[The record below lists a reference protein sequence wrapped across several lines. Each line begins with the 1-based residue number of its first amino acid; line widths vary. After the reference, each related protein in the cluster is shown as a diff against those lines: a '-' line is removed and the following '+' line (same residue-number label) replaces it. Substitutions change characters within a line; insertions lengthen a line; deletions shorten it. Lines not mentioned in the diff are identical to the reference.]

1 LSNSPNRRRRS
12 PNRNSPSL
20 KNSSSRN
27 YERFGKNS
35 SGSRSPHRA
44 HLRQPK
50 SIQKELVEKQQ
61 QLSHRQYQSTKSQNM
76 KHLQHTAERISSTI
90 SENDGEN
97 LHASITSS
105 SAIIG
110 INAHVRHNPDIDVL
124 RNTETPTE
132 QLTKE

>member
-1 LSNSPNRRRRS
+1 
-12 PNRNSPSL
+12 
-20 KNSSSRN
+20 
-27 YERFGKNS
+27 
-35 SGSRSPHRA
+35 
-44 HLRQPK
+44 
-50 SIQKELVEKQQ
+50 
-61 QLSHRQYQSTKSQNM
+61 M

-124 RNTETPTE
+124 RNTVTTPTE
-132 QLTKE
+132 